1 MCQQL
6 VAPRG
11 EVAAEFDEVFDREID
26 FGSAIASADTFE
38 EHIGLSTKEHEY
50 VDARAVRHQ
59 STHLVEDA
67 TPIVG
72 VCEELAE
79 RGRPEHGEVCDHELI
94 AVGRCKQF
102 CSPPEEGE
110 FCVESCRWS
119 RLAGVIVVEERVD
132 RDGVEQQRG
141 ADAFGDRP
149 GGGALADAGR
159 PVDRHDGHQDDD
171 TAHFV
176 RCAHCEYV
184 GAMRI
189 WRLHELG
196 DPAEQLRLVD
206 EDAPSPGPGE
216 VLIDVEAVG
225 LAFPDVLQCRGQY
238 QVKTGPGYTP
248 GGESCG
254 SVVALGDGVTGVEVG
269 QRVAFLGSGGLAE
282 QVTHP
287 AAGVFVVPDGVSA
300 ETAAA
305 IPINYCTTLYALHD
319 RAHLQAG
326 ETVLITGAAGG
337 TGTAAIQL
345 AKAAGARTI
354 AIAGGQT
361 KVDLVRDIGADVV
374 IDHRETPDW
383 VDAVRKASGG
393 GVDVAY
399 DPVGGDT
406 FHQVRRC
413 MGWDSRLLVIGF
425 VAGIPEVK
433 TNHAL
438 LKSYSIVG
446 VHWGASLGKF
456 PDSLGQQMT
465 TLLGM
470 AAEGTIDPPL
480 FPPYAFENA
489 ATALQDLA
497 DRKTHGKVVVT
508 M

>member
-1 MCQQL
+1 
-6 VAPRG
+6 V
-11 EVAAEFDEVFDREID
+11 VDREID
-26 FGSAIASADTFE
+26 LGSAITSADAFE
-38 EHIGLSTKEHEY
+38 EHLGLGAEQYED
-50 VDARAVRHQ
+50 VDARGGRHQ
-59 STHLVEDA
+59 PTHLVEHA
-67 TPIVG
+67 TAIAWVG
-72 VCEELAE
+72 KEFGE
-79 RGRPEHGEVCDHELI
+79 RCRPEHGEVCDHEQ
-94 AVGRCKQF
+94 VGVSRCQQF
-102 CSPPEEGE
+102 RSTAEKGE
-110 FCVESCRWS
+110 LRVERGRWAG
-119 RLAGVIVVEERVD
+119 LAGVVVVEERAD
-132 RDGVEQQRG
+132 RHGIEQQSS
-141 ADAFGDRP
+141 AEAFGNRA

-159 PVDRHDGHQDDD
+159 PVDRHDGHRDDD

-176 RCAHCEYV
+176 RCAHREYL

-238 QVKTGPGYTP
+238 QVKTGPGHTP

-254 SVVALGDGVTGVEVG
+254 TVAALGDGVTAVEVG

-361 KVDLVRDIGADVV
+361 KVDLVRDLGADVV

-383 VDAVRKASGG
+383 VDAVREASGG

-446 VHWGASLGKF
+446 VHWGASLAKF
-456 PDSLGQQMT
+456 PESLGQQMT

-470 AAEGTIDPPL
+470 AAEGTVDPPL
-480 FPPYAFENA
+480 YPPYAFEDA

-508 M
+508 L